1 MKTTPL
7 KFISQ
12 LCRLVIFGACLC
24 ASVLA
29 QTSVTPQTEVPQGVV
44 GSRTLAPRITLFVR
58 EVRDVPFD
66 EAISAATVVDEETVA
81 AEIVGGS
88 VLRLKGVDFGETLVI
103 VMTPRGRRTL
113 LIEVIGHPLTNPFE
127 ARRAATSGLTASSSP
142 ISGSY
147 TLSIS
152 PPFGGAPALL
162 NQHIEYRQKLSAERT
177 LRVSSDLFKFFGHG
191 REFAFPFAAS
201 SFGLNQL
208 SVGVSS
214 PDGELDVL
222 DSDLNISQ
230 LSFNGYALRGLHLV
244 STRESRL
251 RGVEVFAGMARPP
264 LTLFGAESGY
274 VLGALVPVLMEK
286 NGLSV
291 RAGFFL
297 AAPGA
302 RQVNGKGGMIWQADT
317 RYMPNDKTKA
327 EAEVNFADGAFSWRA
342 ALALRRGA
350 FNFTGEATHLD
361 RHSPLISVGAQPG
374 GRASYAA
381 ALFWQ
386 PSTRFSGSLS
396 YSRTS
401 PAPVDSNARTATL
414 SNSTLLGGATFRLNR
429 ESSLGLRYAEQQ
441 LLMSG
446 SAKYNLNLQ
455 TRSFTVSYSTRFA
468 NRWSTNVEA
477 RYSLTRDAR
486 AKDEMER
493 GLEFHQELNRSW
505 ERWTASAFLNY
516 TRNTSSLASLV
527 LQNPE
532 LLPPAVRHIFEAD
545 PVRFLSVYRDALAQF
560 LNGVELP
567 QTRNAEAGLR
577 LQGAFSRY
585 SLMGEARYNIGEIA
599 TREVRSFNTSFSVT
613 ARLDA
618 ANSISVSASRAFVM
632 NPTVTSNSP
641 VGGSMLTLSY
651 VHRFGAASGG
661 GFQFTRL
668 LGLDRGKV
676 KGRVFYDLNSN
687 GVDDPDEPGLANA
700 KIQLDANRAITTDA
714 QGRFRFSSV
723 TQGAHTVSLSADELG
738 VELRASTS
746 TEQSV
751 SVSPRETVEVNFGV
765 SNFGFIGGRIFNNLR
780 LAEQPEMKDAPGV
793 AGVRMRLRPA
803 GAEASPDSSRTQ
815 AVNADGEYE
824 FRNLPP
830 GSYLLE
836 LDLDSLPPDFQP
848 PAQTSWTLKVV
859 PLRGTY
865 LDVALS
871 AQRAVSGVVF
881 VDTDGDGQFDPQKD
895 EPVEGA
901 RVVAGGVEAV
911 TGRGGA
917 YILRHLPAGKLELRA
932 LNAAGAAGSTL
943 TIELEA
949 EPVMRRRLNLIIT
962 HPKD

>member
-1 MKTTPL
+1 MRTTPPQ
-7 KFISQ
+7 FISQ
-12 LCRLVIFGACLC
+12 LCKLVIFGACLSLS
-24 ASVLA
+24 ALA
-29 QTSVTPQTEVPQGVV
+29 QSSGNLQTEAPKGIV

-58 EVRDVPFD
+58 EARDVPFD
-66 EAISAATVVDEETVA
+66 ETIGVVTVVDEETVA
-81 AEIVGGS
+81 AEIIGGR

-103 VMTPRGRRTL
+103 VTTPRGRRTL

-127 ARRAATSGLTASSSP
+127 ARSAATSELASASAP

-147 TLSIS
+147 TLNIS

-191 REFAFPFAAS
+191 RGFAFPFTAS

-208 SVGVSS
+208 SLGLST
-214 PDGELDVL
+214 PDGELDLL

-244 STRESRL
+244 STQKSRL
-251 RGVEVFAGMARPP
+251 RGLEVFAGMARPP
-264 LTLFGAESGY
+264 LTLFGAESGRIF
-274 VLGALVPVLMEK
+274 GAIVPLLMEN

-297 AAPGA
+297 ASPGA
-302 RQVNGKGGMIWQADT
+302 RQANGKSGMVWQADAL
-317 RYMPNDKTKA
+317 YNPNDDTKA
-327 EAEVNFADGAFSWRA
+327 EAELNFAEGAFSWRA

-350 FNFTGEATHLD
+350 FNFTGEAAHLD
-361 RHSPLISVGAQPG
+361 SHSPLIGVGAQSG

-386 PSTRFSGSLS
+386 PTTRFSGSLS
-396 YSRTS
+396 YSRTL
-401 PAPVDSNARTATL
+401 PAPVDSNARAATL
-414 SNSTLLGGATFRLNR
+414 SNATLQAGANFRLNR
-429 ESSLGLRYAEQQ
+429 ESTLGLRYAEQH
-441 LLMSG
+441 LETSG
-446 SAKYNLNLQ
+446 NAKFNLNLQ
-455 TRSFTVSYSTRFA
+455 TRSFTASYSTRFA

-477 RYSLTRDAR
+477 RYSLSRDAR
-486 AKDEMER
+486 AKDSMER
-493 GLEFHQELNRSW
+493 GFELHNELNRSW

-516 TRNTSSLASLV
+516 TSNTSSLARLV

-532 LLPPAVRHIFEAD
+532 LLPPAVRHVFEAD
-545 PVRFLSVYRDALAQF
+545 PVRFLSLYRDALAQF

-585 SLMGEARYNIGEIA
+585 SLMGEARYSIGGIA
-599 TREVRSFNTSFSVT
+599 AREARSFHTSFSVT

-632 NPTVTSNSP
+632 SPAGMSNNT
-641 VGGSMLTLSY
+641 GGGMLTVSY
-651 VHRFGAASGG
+651 VHRFGAGSGG

-668 LGLDRGKV
+668 LGLDRGRV

-700 KIQLDANRAITTDA
+700 KIQLDANHAITTDA

-723 TQGAHTVSLSADELG
+723 TQGAHTVSLNADELG

-746 TEQSV
+746 TEQSI
-751 SVSPRETVEVNFGV
+751 SVSPRQTVEVGFGV
-765 SNFGFIGGRIFNNLR
+765 SNFGFIGGRIFNNLS
-780 LAEQPEMKDAPGV
+780 LAEQPEMKDAPGI
-793 AGVRMRLRPA
+793 AGVRLRLRPA
-803 GAEASPDSSRTQ
+803 GAASPDASRTQ
-815 AVNADGEYE
+815 TVNADGEYE
-824 FRNLPP
+824 FRNLAP

-836 LDLDSLPPDFQP
+836 LDLDSLPPDYQT

-859 PLRGTY
+859 PLRGSY

-881 VDTDGDGQFDPQKD
+881 VDKDGDGQFDPQKD
-895 EPVEGA
+895 EPIEGA
-901 RVVAGGVEAV
+901 RVLAGRAEAV

-917 YILRHLPAGKLELRA
+917 YILRNLPAGKLELRA
-932 LNAAGAAGSTL
+932 LNSAGVAASPL

-949 EPVMRRRLNLIIT
+949 EPVMRRHLNLVIT
-962 HPKD
+962 RPQD